1 LFKQA
6 TRCGVAGGC
15 SEHTTNPGASLGTV
29 SRTTGSHPNEINR
42 KTTAA
47 GRPERA
53 RRILTTEGNVMAETA
68 ESNDPHDRLVAQR
81 IDQLHRPEAYPVFDA
96 ETVDVHETHI
106 SWVFLVGPYAYKVK
120 KPIKLDFLDYS
131 TAQRRRHFCE
141 QELRLDRRYAA
152 DLYLDVVP
160 ITLDGDRLVVEGDGV
175 AVDYA
180 VKMHR
185 FDEDALLSARLDAGD
200 VTLADVHALAEEVAD
215 FHQRAARVD
224 EASSKRRLR
233 STDQI
238 HQNAMDNLDA
248 LADLQDHNSAHTVRV
263 LKEWTNAYFEDFRST
278 FRGRGEGGFIRECH
292 GDLHLA
298 NVVRWRDQWIPFDGI
313 EFNEPFRW
321 IDVISDAAFAAM
333 DFAARGRFDFC
344 NSFINTYLE
353 CTGDHASLEVLR
365 WYLVYRATTRS
376 KVARISGQQAE
387 RGSADRDSAMKACR
401 DYLELAYR
409 FSLRPE
415 PQLWITHGVSGS
427 GKTTASESLVQRYG
441 AIRLRSDLERKRH
454 FGLEPTDRP
463 KPSQQDEIYGP
474 EGTQATYTRL
484 RRLSRCILH
493 AGFPVVVDATF
504 LKREHRELFRNLARR
519 EGARFSILHCDADL
533 PTLRRRVSERLQ
545 RGEDASDADLSVL
558 QGQLAAEEPLDESER
573 LHTVTT
579 EELAGA
585 TGGESGGHGAVTG

>member
-1 LFKQA
+1 
-6 TRCGVAGGC
+6 
-15 SEHTTNPGASLGTV
+15 
-29 SRTTGSHPNEINR
+29 
-42 KTTAA
+42 
-47 GRPERA
+47 
-53 RRILTTEGNVMAETA
+53 MAEA
-68 ESNDPHDRLVAQR
+68 DESQDPHNGLVAER
-81 IDQLHRPEAYPVFDA
+81 IDQLRHPEAYPVFDA
-96 ETVDVHETHI
+96 ESVGVHETHI
-106 SWVFLVGPYAYKVK
+106 SWVFLVGPFAYKVK

-131 TAQRRRHFCE
+131 TAERRRHFCE

-160 ITLDGDRLVVEGDGV
+160 ITLDGDRLVVEGAGF

-180 VKMHR
+180 VKMQR
-185 FDEDALLSARLDAGD
+185 FDEDALLSECLDAGE
-200 VTLADVHALAEEVAD
+200 VTLADVHALAEEIAD
-215 FHQRAARVD
+215 FHQRADRAN
-224 EASSKRRLR
+224 EASSHRRLR

-238 HQNAMDNLDA
+238 RQDAMDNLDA
-248 LADLQDHNSAHTVRV
+248 LADLEDRDVAHTVRV
-263 LKEWTNAYFEDFRST
+263 LKEWTTAYFEEHRRT
-278 FRGRGEGGFIRECH
+278 FRGRADGGFIRECH

-298 NVVRWRDQWIPFDGI
+298 NVVRWRDEWIPFDGI
-313 EFNEPFRW
+313 EFNEQFRW

-333 DFAARGRFDFC
+333 DFAARGRLDFC

-353 CTGDHASLEVLR
+353 CTGDHASLDVLR
-365 WYLVYRATTRS
+365 WYLVYRATTRA
-376 KVARISGQQAE
+376 KVARMRADQAAG
-387 RGSADRDSAMKACR
+387 GSADHEAAMKACR

-441 AIRLRSDLERKRH
+441 AVRLRSDLERKRH

-463 KPSQQDEIYGP
+463 KPSQKDEIYGAA
-474 EGTQATYTRL
+474 GTQATYTRL
-484 RRLSRCILH
+484 RRLARCILH

-519 EGARFSILHCDADL
+519 EGARFSILHCGADL
-533 PTLRRRVSERLQ
+533 QTLRRRVSERL
-545 RGEDASDADLSVL
+545 RRDDDASDADLAVL
-558 QGQLAAEEPLDESER
+558 QRQLAAEEPLDESER

-579 EELAGA
+579 EQLAGA